1 MRGRES
7 MTYGRRE
14 REEEK
19 EKEKESGRC
28 RREIA

>member
-7 MTYGRRE
+7 MTEGRRE
-14 REEEK
+14 REE